1 MVYLCCSSQNQGH
14 KWVVHNFLYRLPW
27 IPIFVTY
34 RLFQWKPQDFHGNH
48 VITKPKLQNSDSHAR
63 FSFVGKLVFY
73 GIPWFATWFPNFPW
87 MSSISARSRVVL
99 LGIGFF
105 HDRPPSAPEIFSS
118 RGAHPLSQKH
128 RISTAFHEESLHRLF
143 VLQNIYLFNAKIHNG
158 VFRIPKSRTVM
169 PIRVCAY

>member
-27 IPIFVTY
+27 IPIFSWRT
-34 RLFQWKPQDFHGNH
+34 LFRWKPRDFHGNH

-63 FSFVGKLVFY
+63 FLFVGKLVCY

-99 LGIGFF
+99 FIFLFINKFF
-105 HDRPPSAPEIFSS
+105 LPPQ
-118 RGAHPLSQKH
+118 RHPQAQSQGQ
-128 RISTAFHEESLHRLF
+128 ISGSTSTEPVQVVLVLDPRLVLARWEEF
-143 VLQNIYLFNAKIHNG
+143 CNQ
-158 VFRIPKSRTVM
+158 
-169 PIRVCAY
+169 